1 MTDRTAEIID
11 LLRGIRQ
18 DVANLALRVEH
29 IELHLKKQDKE
40 AMEVI
45 AATRR
50 LTMTLDAIDNDE
62 EDFGPLQN

>member
-1 MTDRTAEIID
+1 MTDRAPEIID
-11 LLRGIRQ
+11 LLRDIRK

-62 EDFGPLQN
+62 EDVGPLQN